1 MFKVCF
7 TKESHKSV
15 ISIIGIFSGIAAR
28 RGTHRNENLHG
39 HVRRFLSGRSS
50 CGPKVFNA
58 LIHTYIIRRNESL
71 QGVSEP
77 PPIFTPSCGDPLPSL
92 HDTDEKKSDEH
103 ELSQSQRGNVDTD
116 LISLIVENT
125 KMLLR
130 TCDYLK
136 RKSFLETCNCL
147 LNPVSKFSF
156 DKKLGHSEKLSS
168 DDTIETF
175 CSVLRKYN
183 ASTLCDF
190 VPERSVFLATSLYL
204 AKNHPQIPLR
214 SPLGEV
220 CGALID
226 NPRALADHLMD
237 LSLRELRDNVD
248 KYITS
253 TSSNVSDFV
262 SSIVLNAKTSW
273 TRSPLR
279 KELTEALMNVLKCP
293 LVFLSSDDE
302 KEIQLLV
309 PRTITSEF
317 PILLGAADSC
327 CIMSLH
333 LTSHGVVQHYPESK
347 SRRCRCGRKSK
358 SLVCKMSTC
367 TCVSSG
373 FSCDAEP
380 KCQYPALHCENPNGK
395 KTVTNSSKNSC
406 RCGVNASLIFPNT
419 AHPQRCVSKAC
430 PCFNKG
436 KSCQHCRCKFCQ
448 NPYGERGAVHV
459 GTRSTRQIL
468 AKSGDKLS
476 KKSGVDFMSMNNLT
490 PTVGQ
495 KWDVNELALL
505 KCTLVHFF
513 PNFLSHHFTIAFNE
527 ASAQLGFEVQ
537 KSEEQISAML
547 SHEM

>member
-1 MFKVCF
+1 MQEVFGHDILVKLDSFHAMNRVVKTIPKRCSAGSKLTGAQKVFLHDFKNCFRCEEDSKCGNRGLPTPSEEVIVQKFTALKDRFSNHLSNVTVMEIDKLIGHAKQKTRMFKVCF
-7 TKESHKSV
+7 TKESQKSV
-15 ISIIGIFSGIAAR
+15 ISIISIFSGIAAR
-28 RGTHRNENLHG
+28 RGTHWNENLHG

-92 HDTDEKKSDEH
+92 HDTDEKKSDER

-136 RKSFLETCNCL
+136 RKSFLETCDCL

-204 AKNHPQIPLR
+204 AKNHPQIALR

-226 NPRALADHLMD
+226 NPRVLADHLMD

-262 SSIVLNAKTSW
+262 SLIVLNAKTSW

-309 PRTITSEF
+309 P
-317 PILLGAADSC
+317 
-327 CIMSLH
+327 
-333 LTSHGVVQHYPESK
+333 
-347 SRRCRCGRKSK
+347 
-358 SLVCKMSTC
+358 
-367 TCVSSG
+367 
-373 FSCDAEP
+373 
-380 KCQYPALHCENPNGK
+380 
-395 KTVTNSSKNSC
+395 
-406 RCGVNASLIFPNT
+406 
-419 AHPQRCVSKAC
+419 
-430 PCFNKG
+430 
-436 KSCQHCRCKFCQ
+436 
-448 NPYGERGAVHV
+448 
-459 GTRSTRQIL
+459 
-468 AKSGDKLS
+468 
-476 KKSGVDFMSMNNLT
+476 
-490 PTVGQ
+490 
-495 KWDVNELALL
+495 
-505 KCTLVHFF
+505 
-513 PNFLSHHFTIAFNE
+513 
-527 ASAQLGFEVQ
+527 
-537 KSEEQISAML
+537 EQ
-547 SHEM
+547 